1 MPQDFSELIY
11 LIEKTKDE
19 DYLKAIALIEEGFK
33 NFFTKEE
40 HDVLNSYRDFILVKI
55 KLNNLQTKTNLP
67 TLDLINIIKS
77 KKMDHLFFVCYNIL
91 KTREDVKDY
100 ASEFQFFFNYK
111 NFDESM
117 FSPLIYDLLV
127 EHQIDY
133 DYKVEQKIINPK
145 KLGSV
150 LKNKDIA
157 KLEEELK
164 EEYGKDIAKFKVVNH
179 LFSIYIFKNWSKIL
193 FNETKNDYIT
203 IKNVAEVLLGNKDK
217 SSLTTD
223 EEKEFYKMFL

>member
-40 HDVLNSYRDFILVKI
+40 HDVLNSYRDFILAKI

-164 EEYGKDIAKFKVVNH
+164 EEYGKDIAKFKIVNQ

>member
-40 HDVLNSYRDFILVKI
+40 HDVLNSYRDFILAKI

-91 KTREDVKDY
+91 KTREDVNDY

-164 EEYGKDIAKFKVVNH
+164 EEYGKDIAKFKIVNQ

-217 SSLTTD
+217 SSLTAD

>member
-40 HDVLNSYRDFILVKI
+40 HDVLNSYRDFILAKI

-127 EHQIDY
+127 EDQIDY

-164 EEYGKDIAKFKVVNH
+164 EEYGKDIAKFKIVNQ

-217 SSLTTD
+217 TSLTAD

>member
-40 HDVLNSYRDFILVKI
+40 HDVLNSYRDFILAKI

-111 NFDESM
+111 NFDDSM

-133 DYKVEQKIINPK
+133 DYKVEQKTINPK

-164 EEYGKDIAKFKVVNH
+164 EEYGKDIAKFKIVNQ

>member
-40 HDVLNSYRDFILVKI
+40 HDVLNSYRDFILAKI

-91 KTREDVKDY
+91 KTREDVNDY

-164 EEYGKDIAKFKVVNH
+164 EEYGKDIAKFKIVNQ

-217 SSLTTD
+217 TSLTAD

>member
-19 DYLKAIALIEEGFK
+19 DYLKAIVLIEEGFK

-40 HDVLNSYRDFILVKI
+40 HDVLNSYRDFILAKI

-164 EEYGKDIAKFKVVNH
+164 EEYGKDIAKFKIVNQ